1 MVEERIG
8 YRYAKS
14 VFDLAVEKGM
24 TMVVNKDMDLIRQT
38 CKDNAELLS
47 FLKSPIIPSEK
58 KQQVL
63 EAIFAG
69 QFQSE
74 LTPLLIA
81 AIVRKNREMYLYY
94 IATAFIK
101 LYDAKFNIS
110 RGLLTTAE
118 ALTPEALD
126 SIKSVIEEKTGN
138 TFFLEEKVDAE
149 LIGGFI
155 LKIGDQLF
163 DGSVSTA
170 LRKLRNEYDD
180 NLYVKLY

>member
-14 VFDLAVEKGM
+14 IFDLAVEKGM

-38 CKDNAELLS
+38 CKGNTDLIS
-47 FLKSPIIPSEK
+47 FLKSPIIPSQK

-63 EAIFAG
+63 TAIFG
-69 QFQSE
+69 DKLQSE

-81 AIVRKNREMYLYY
+81 AVVRKNREMYLYN
-94 IATAFIK
+94 IADAFTK
-101 LYDAKFNIS
+101 LYDGKFNIS
-110 RGLLTTAE
+110 RGILTTAE
-118 ALTPEALD
+118 ALTPESLAA
-126 SIKSVIEEKTGN
+126 IKAVIEEKTGN
-138 TFFLEEKVDAE
+138 TFFFEEKVDAN

-163 DGSVSTA
+163 DGSVSSA
-170 LRKLRNEYDD
+170 LSKLRNEYDD
-180 NLYVKLY
+180 NLYVKLF